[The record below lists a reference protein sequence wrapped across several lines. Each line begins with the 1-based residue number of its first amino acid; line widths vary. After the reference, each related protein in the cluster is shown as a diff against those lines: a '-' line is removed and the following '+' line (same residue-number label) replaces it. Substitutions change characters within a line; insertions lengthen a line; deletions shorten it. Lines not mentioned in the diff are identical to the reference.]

1 MIRNTR
7 CSIQVATKKKIEGA
21 SRSRRVMGERKT
33 ELIKYNMTGN
43 INAARGEIQTAIP
56 LVSRRVP

>member
-1 MIRNTR
+1 MISNTR
-7 CSIQVATKKKIEGA
+7 RSIQVATKKKIEGA
-21 SRSRRVMGERKT
+21 SGSRRVMGEWKT

-43 INAARGEIQTAIP
+43 NNATRGEIQTAIP

>member
-1 MIRNTR
+1 
-7 CSIQVATKKKIEGA
+7 
-21 SRSRRVMGERKT
+21 MGEWKT

-43 INAARGEIQTAIP
+43 NNATRGEIQTAIP